1 MFNHQHF
8 RVLNIERKLI
18 IQKRPLQGKTKN
30 VHKNYVKEP
39 LQGKTENVQNKYAK
53 EPLQGRR
60 GTSGSAPQSKE
71 PRGYRRRAQTV
82 DFDDQI
88 LI

>member
-1 MFNHQHF
+1 MFNHQCF

-39 LQGKTENVQNKYAK
+39 LQG
-53 EPLQGRR
+53 RR

-71 PRGYRRRAQTV
+71 PRGFHRLAQTV
-82 DFDDQI
+82 YLNI
-88 LI
+88 